1 MRFNQHKNKLIKF
14 LFYSLMVVLLLPML
28 HHFIPLFEIKP
39 LEGAYEV
46 TSEKPKLNLKNW
58 KNETFQ
64 KNAEKY
70 VQDHIYYKP
79 FLIRSNNE
87 IQFRLFN
94 KPKVVWVVAGKENYF
109 YEENYLKAYY
119 GQDYL
124 GQKTI
129 EEKVFKLKKIQDT
142 LEKLGTHL
150 FVVLAPGKGSFYPE
164 FIPDSWPKDK
174 HSTNFKGFKTVFKK
188 QQVNYLD
195 FKSWFENN
203 KNTSPHPLFPKTGI
217 HWSKYGE
224 VLAADS
230 IIEYLSQHFKKQLP
244 YVQIDTVLT
253 SSNMQDTD
261 DDIEQS
267 LNLFFNIPDLEMG
280 YPQWKWIDS
289 STFYHPKIL
298 TVADSYYWGMFNFGM
313 STNAFGNGQFW
324 FYNESIYPDSYTKP
338 INVDDINLKK
348 SVEQNKAV
356 LLLFTDANLNRFCFG
371 FIDDLYHEY
380 YYSKVS
386 ND

>member
-1 MRFNQHKNKLIKF
+1 MANHKSAKKRIRQTETRRLSNKWKTSRLRT
-14 LFYSLMVVLLLPML
+14 
-28 HHFIPLFEIKP
+28 EIKK
-39 LEGAYEV
+39 LRTFLTEG
-46 TSEKPKLNLKNW
+46 
-58 KNETFQ
+58 
-64 KNAEKY
+64 
-70 VQDHIYYKP
+70 
-79 FLIRSNNE
+79 
-87 IQFRLFN
+87 N
-94 KPKVVWVVAGKENYF
+94 K
-109 YEENYLKAYY
+109 EEA
-119 GQDYL
+119 
-124 GQKTI
+124 I
-129 EEKVFKLKKIQDT
+129 
-142 LEKLGTHL
+142 
-150 FVVLAPGKGSFYPE
+150 
-164 FIPDSWPKDK
+164 
-174 HSTNFKGFKTVFKK
+174 
-188 QQVNYLD
+188 
-195 FKSWFENN
+195 
-203 KNTSPHPLFPKTGI
+203 
-217 HWSKYGE
+217 
-224 VLAADS
+224 
-230 IIEYLSQHFKKQLP
+230 KQLP

-324 FYNESIYPDSYTKP
+324 FYNESIYPDSYSKP

-356 LLLFTDANLNRFCFG
+356 LLLFTDANLNRFGFG

-380 YYSKVS
+380 YFSKVS